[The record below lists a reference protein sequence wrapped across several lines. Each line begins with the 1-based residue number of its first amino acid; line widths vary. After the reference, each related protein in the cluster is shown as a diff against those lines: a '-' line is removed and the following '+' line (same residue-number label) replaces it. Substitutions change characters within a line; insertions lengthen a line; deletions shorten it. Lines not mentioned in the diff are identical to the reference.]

1 LKTKTKTLNFEMA
14 TIQQLES
21 ACRDR
26 AEQARNSARD
36 VAAYANQGFTQGD
49 WRSPHLQG
57 FGTPNAPQITQDI
70 AVLQRNGGG
79 APEGG
84 ALSQKDVNHFLTI
97 KIQKLKQGEEEN
109 ARRGVKKFVPP
120 ALAAAATAAATEAD
134 TMDLQE
140 TLSQL
145 QRLLESGIAS
155 GKLLEKGS
163 DLLSGVAKLAA
174 VLSPAE
180 AADLAQ
186 GIRDAAQEAEASF
199 LDLDPAAARSKNG
212 QLKEATSK
220 LLWDTLSVLE
230 AGVPGP
236 SQDRAARVAEQRRIV
251 ARRPGRDTKRRR
263 DELREALAADAAVRA
278 PEAAAAIAEAQH
290 AEQRVRHA
298 RDEEAAQEV
307 ADRARAVREARAAAQ
322 RRGRAAGVGP
332 ATPIGRVPASPLLQR
347 LTAQRQR
354 AEDDAEAAA
363 DRAAPFDLPRLP
375 ARGTEPFRRL
385 VQHAFDTPRVAAL
398 RALADAYGVH
408 IMRNPTKE
416 GLRAA
421 LLV

>member
-1 LKTKTKTLNFEMA
+1 MS

-26 AEQARNSARD
+26 AEQARNSARN

-49 WRSPHLQG
+49 FRSPHLQG

-79 APEGG
+79 GPEGG
-84 ALSQKDVNHFLTI
+84 ALSQGDVNHFLTI
-97 KIQKLKQGEEEN
+97 KIQKLKQGEEDN

-174 VLSPAE
+174 VLSSAE

-199 LDLDPAAARSKNG
+199 LDLDPVQARSKNG
-212 QLKEATSK
+212 QLKEATAK

-263 DELREALAADAAVRA
+263 DELREALAADQALRA
-278 PEAAAAIAEAQH
+278 PEAAAAIAEVQN
-290 AEQRVRHA
+290 AEQRVRRA
-298 RDEEAAQEV
+298 RDEEAAQEE
-307 ADRARAVREARAAAQ
+307 ADRARAIREARAEAAEAR
-322 RRGRAAGVGP
+322 RRGRVGP
-332 ATPIGRVPASPLLQR
+332 AVPVIGRIPASPALNR
-347 LTAQRQR
+347 LTAQRRR
-354 AEDDAEAAA
+354 AEAEADEAA
-363 DRAAPFDLPRLP
+363 DRAAPFDLPARLP

-385 VQHAFDTPRVAAL
+385 VQRAFDTPRVAAL
-398 RALADAYGVH
+398 RALADAYAVH
-408 IMRNPTKE
+408 LMRNPTKE
-416 GLRAA
+416 AIRAA